1 MKKVVELENRWKAY
15 KYKTAIFYTFIV
27 VLVAFIALLAFFIK
41 VQIYDKDSTHKPIA
55 KTTIALQKI
64 APPVESTPKADS
76 TLATTQTQNKINFT
90 CRQVTTDKL
99 TVRQNASFQ
108 SKALGYYLLDS
119 IFCVSESENG
129 LVKTSN
135 GWVSASDRFSKIV
148 DVNMFVDTGFYKYQ
162 NIATAKHTP
171 KTNIEEVKVFDKP
184 INTMANTPTIDNTTQ
199 TKPKSKPVIT
209 SQSISK
215 EKIIE
220 FKKADFRRNKDY
232 DTALDVARYYFEAKD
247 YVNSIEWASKASNAE
262 SRGKQKSESW
272 IIYAK
277 SLYLSG
283 KQEQAITV
291 LDRYIS
297 STNSQDAI
305 EALNKMKQGVI

>member
-108 SKALGYYLLDS
+108 SKALGYYPLDS

-162 NIATAKHTP
+162 NIATAKHKP

>member
-15 KYKTAIFYTFIV
+15 KYKTAIFYTFVV

-41 VQIYDKDSTHKPIA
+41 VQIYDKNSTHKPIA
-55 KTTIALQKI
+55 KTTIAPQKI

-76 TLATTQTQNKINFT
+76 TLATTQTQDKINFT

-108 SKALGYYLLDS
+108 SKALGYYPLDS

-162 NIATAKHTP
+162 NIATPKHKP

>member
-1 MKKVVELENRWKAY
+1 MKKVAELENRWKAY
-15 KYKTAIFYTFIV
+15 KYKTAIFYTFVV

-41 VQIYDKDSTHKPIA
+41 VQIYDKNSIHKPIA
-55 KTTIALQKI
+55 KTTIAPQKI

-76 TLATTQTQNKINFT
+76 TLATTQTQDKINFT

-99 TVRQNASFQ
+99 TVRQNASFK
-108 SKALGYYLLDS
+108 SKALGYYPLDS
-119 IFCVSESENG
+119 IFCISESENG

-162 NIATAKHTP
+162 NIATTKHKP

-184 INTMANTPTIDNTTQ
+184 INTMANTPIIDNTTQ